1 MNYHVNRSKTRL
13 HDYLIMAAFLPAQIH
28 RIREDEYRPEVIDR
42 IALLRQS
49 LADLADGLMDFRIA
63 DRFLFFNLLKHLP
76 ASVVTPHDYVTI
88 ARQYIAGFDDEAYL
102 RNLCLNLDLSYPGT
116 DLHSIQTMLRESSF
130 DDREKWIGLM
140 IFTDPKTYLLRMI
153 DRLEEVFDRLGPL
166 YQPLAADRRDR
177 LDELSDDTLID
188 DFKLIQETFTQDLER
203 FEEVE
208 IVPVIFQPYS
218 ASLFAADNRV
228 QVALGIDFADSIR
241 HARQFD
247 TKQKSDFFKNLSDPT
262 RYDMLKLLVRGDYTN
277 KQLADILGVTAPNI
291 TYHFRTLLK
300 DGLVRVDL
308 DSERPRYRINRER
321 FNQILLE
328 LSDDLNLSGRE

>member
-1 MNYHVNRSKTRL
+1 MTYHVNRYKTRL

-28 RIREDEYRPEVIDR
+28 RIREDEYRPEVIER
-42 IALLRQS
+42 IAHLRQS
-49 LADLADGLMDFRIA
+49 IPDLADGLMDFRIS
-63 DRFLFFNLLKHLP
+63 DRFLFYNLLKHLP
-76 ASVVTPHDYVTI
+76 ASVVTPRDYLTV
-88 ARQYIAGFDDEAYL
+88 AREYIAGFDDEAYL
-102 RNLCLNLDLSYPGT
+102 RKLCLNLDLNYPGT

-153 DRLEEVFDRLGPL
+153 DLLEEVFERLGPL
-166 YQPLAADRRDR
+166 YQPLAAERQNH
-177 LDELSDDTLID
+177 LAELSDDSLIS
-188 DFKLIQETFTQDLER
+188 DFKLIEQTFTQDLGR

-208 IVPVIFQPYS
+208 IVPVLFQPYS
-218 ASLFAADNRV
+218 AALFTFDNRV

-241 HARQFD
+241 HSRQFD

-277 KQLADILGVTAPNI
+277 KQLADALGVTAPNI